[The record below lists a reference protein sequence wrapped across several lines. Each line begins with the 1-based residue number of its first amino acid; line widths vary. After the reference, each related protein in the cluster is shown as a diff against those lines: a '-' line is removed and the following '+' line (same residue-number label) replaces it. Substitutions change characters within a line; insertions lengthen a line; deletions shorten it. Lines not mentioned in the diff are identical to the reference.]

1 MFKKGDIVICKK
13 SEKEEGSLFRYTFE
27 KGKKYRIDDVHY
39 FPDFPGVKTDYLI
52 GFIATTRPE
61 DYFYTK
67 QEERKLKLQKIINS
81 E

>member
-13 SEKEEGSLFRYTFE
+13 SEKEEGSLFRKTFK

-61 DYFYTK
+61 DYFYTNNK
-67 QEERKLKLQKIINS
+67 S
-81 E
+81 